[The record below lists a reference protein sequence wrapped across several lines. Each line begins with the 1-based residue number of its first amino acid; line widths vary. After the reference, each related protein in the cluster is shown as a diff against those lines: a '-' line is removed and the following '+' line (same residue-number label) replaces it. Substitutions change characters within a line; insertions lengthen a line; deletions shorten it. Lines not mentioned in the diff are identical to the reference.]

1 MGEPKKVR
9 GIIIDPETG
18 ELVGEL
24 HDGDRVVRKAS
35 VEYLRNSQVWRM
47 ENFYKGH
54 TGELGRWMRE
64 LSANEKVLLFS
75 VVPYIG
81 YEDCCL
87 KHSNG
92 VPLGTE
98 DLVKISGMARSTMY
112 ETLSGLI
119 KKDIIYR
126 GKNANERQFFI
137 NPWLFAKGNR
147 INRVLKTMFRNYRVR
162 VLGGVKWSDFPDA
175 E

>member
-1 MGEPKKVR
+1 MPDDNDEIR
-9 GIIIDPETG
+9 GIIIHPETG
-18 ELVGEL
+18 ELIGEL
-24 HDGDRVVRKAS
+24 AAGDRVVRKAS
-35 VEYLRNSQVWRM
+35 VAYLENTQVWRM

-54 TGELGRWMRE
+54 SGELNKWMQE
-64 LSANEKVLLFS
+64 LSVSEKAFLFS

-92 VPLGTE
+92 RPLGTE
-98 DLVKISGMARSTMY
+98 DLVRVTGMARRTVY
-112 ETLSGLI
+112 DAIAGLV

-126 GKNANERQFFI
+126 GKNAKERQFFI

-147 INRVLKTMFRNYRVR
+147 INKVLKTMFRNYKIR
-162 VLGGVKWSDFPDA
+162 VLGGVKWKNVR